1 MALSLSSNRIK
12 SMWLRRRYDVP
23 EHHDESLAPV
33 DRRFAEPFEDGVN
46 LVPDGLPFGTF
57 AGQVE
62 IGQHAF
68 ESVDHL
74 GMALKPWIGATL
86 LNEGF
91 YLVHRAFTNGPP
103 DVAPLLGYSGS

>member
-1 MALSLSSNRIK
+1 MR
-12 SMWLRRRYDVP
+12 LRRRYDVP
-23 EHHDESLAPV
+23 EHHGERLTPV
-33 DRRFAEPFEDGVN
+33 DRRFAEPFEDRMN

-74 GMALKPWIGATL
+74 GMALKSRVGATL
-86 LNEGF
+86 VKKGLD
-91 YLVHRAFTNGPP
+91 LVHRALPT
-103 DVAPLLGYSGS
+103 VLLMS